1 MSGEGVLAQ
10 VTSYDYVIV
19 GAGSAG
25 CVLASRLSEDPEV
38 KILVVEAGGWDRD
51 PMIHIPLGWG
61 KILQERR
68 HDWMY
73 FTEPEP
79 NLDNRSIECAR
90 GRVVGGSSSINA
102 MAYVRGH
109 RGDYDRWRQKGCTGW
124 SYADV
129 LPYFKRAESWEKG
142 GDDFRG
148 SEGPLTVR
156 AGIFDDPLLHAFIE
170 AGRTIGHAFTE
181 DYNGAQQEGFTWIQQ
196 TIRNGRRCSAA
207 VAYLKPA
214 LKRANVTLETDA
226 LVTRLIIE
234 NGRATGLEFAR
245 GGQLHRVGC
254 EREILLSGGVIN
266 SPQVLMLSG
275 IGPAEELAEHGI
287 DAVHDLK
294 GVGKNL
300 QDHLSATVSYS
311 REDRGAF
318 HRQMRMDRLAVDMP
332 RAYVAGSGPAT
343 DLPGGIMAFLKSR
356 PEVEL
361 PDIQFLFRA
370 LPDATWPWFPVV
382 KPGWADGFGCR
393 PVMLRPQSRGEV
405 RLASADPW
413 DKIRIHQNF
422 LSEQADVRTIRD
434 GMKLVREVGAQEPLK
449 KYGAIEVSPGPDVT
463 SDDDIDAFV
472 RRNAATA
479 HHPAGTCRMGSDDM
493 AVVDPELRL
502 RGIESVRV
510 VDASVMPDLVGGNI
524 NAPVIMIAER
534 VSDLIRGR
542 QPLAPAEA

>member
-1 MSGEGVLAQ
+1 MAGEGMLAEAA
-10 VTSYDYVIV
+10 TYDYIIV

-25 CVLASRLSEDPEV
+25 CVLASRLSEDSGV
-38 KILVVEAGGWDRD
+38 SVLVVEAGGWDRD

-61 KILQERR
+61 KILEQRR

-79 NLDNRSIECAR
+79 NLENRSIECAR

-109 RGDYDRWRQKGCTGW
+109 RGDYDRWRQKGCAGW
-124 SYADV
+124 SFADV
-129 LPYFKRAESWEKG
+129 LPYFRRAESWEKG
-142 GDDFRG
+142 GDEFRG
-148 SEGPLTVR
+148 GDGPLTVR
-156 AGIFDDPLLHAFIE
+156 EGIFDDPLLHAFIE
-170 AGRTIGHAFTE
+170 AGRAVGHDFTE
-181 DYNGAQQEGFTWIQQ
+181 DYNGARQEGFTWIQQ

-214 LKRANVTLETDA
+214 LKRANVKLETDA
-226 LVTRLIIE
+226 LVTRLTVE

-245 GGQLHRVGC
+245 AGKLQQVRC

-266 SPQVLMLSG
+266 SPQILMLSG
-275 IGPAEELAEHGI
+275 IGPADELAEHGI
-287 DAVHDLK
+287 DAVLDLK

-300 QDHLSATVSYS
+300 QDHLSAMVSYS
-311 REDRGAF
+311 RRDRGSF
-318 HRQMRMDRLAVDMP
+318 HRQMRMDRLAVDVP

-356 PEVEL
+356 PEIEL

-370 LPDATWPWFPVV
+370 LPDETWPWFPVV
-382 KPGWADGFGCR
+382 KPAWADGFGCR
-393 PVMLRPQSRGEV
+393 PVMLRPQSRGEL
-405 RLASADPW
+405 RLASADPR

-422 LSEQADVRTIRD
+422 LSEEADVRTIRD
-434 GMKLVREVGAQEPLK
+434 GVKLVREIGRQEPLK
-449 KYGAIEVSPGPDVT
+449 KYGAIEVGPGPEVAGDAE
-463 SDDDIDAFV
+463 IDAYV
-472 RRNAATA
+472 RRTAATA

-502 RGIESVRV
+502 RGVDSVRV

-534 VSDLIRGR
+534 ASDLIRGLE
-542 QPLAPAEA
+542 PLAPAEA